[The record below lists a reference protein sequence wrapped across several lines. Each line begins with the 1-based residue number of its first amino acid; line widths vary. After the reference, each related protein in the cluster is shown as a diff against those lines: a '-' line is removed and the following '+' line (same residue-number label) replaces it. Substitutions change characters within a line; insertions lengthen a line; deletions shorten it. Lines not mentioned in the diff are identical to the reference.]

1 MERTS
6 RNVKEESEEM
16 SSSSNDRQLD
26 TEDYSRQHSCL
37 EQSEE
42 DGNRNESVKE
52 EPSARRKRDEFASTD
67 NDCNMNDEKEDR
79 ECSICGNSIP
89 VMNFDIHFSNCARS
103 TRRTN
108 RNVGTTNRHAAAR
121 TTLSISS
128 NLYNDTSQQPKE
140 EDENNDDD
148 ERKPAARQ
156 DMQEGEERN
165 EQVINIDDSMEVDET
180 SDSPPRQRPR
190 YANNGM
196 NTRSRTHTTS
206 RSSQGGSG
214 MNTLPNRWLES
225 AIEEVVG
232 LPVPLTSTARTR
244 NSTRSSQGGRNSND
258 HGLETSIEEVIGLT
272 TPLTS
277 TARTRSFTSRTRAPE
292 VVDLTDSPEKPSP
305 DNQHQQEQNT
315 EWACPRCTLL
325 NSQSDRRCDACNL
338 PRPDAN
344 DDDSPDG
351 NLRPPDSSF
360 RDRLIDP
367 TSSSSSS
374 INLSTRDRA
383 RTQFLMDEIF
393 NHLSPQP
400 RRPPRRSFMD
410 SVGQHAILGSA
421 VGAVSAISG
430 MGGGRGSNVLGST
443 LQGAVAGAVG
453 GAISHGIASISGNN
467 NSSSSSRRNSGTRRT
482 TRSATR
488 NRNDTDIDHN
498 PPPEP
503 NRPEI
508 PESLRRLGRS
518 YRTFNGPGFRVVM
531 MNGSLPPE
539 QVQQLQAQGMGVH
552 LVRMQQ
558 GPHPVDGMSYERLL
572 EIFGDGSE
580 NRSTD
585 PEVIRSL
592 PSSTIVDVEKEV
604 PKDRRQCCICLDEF
618 ENGQKRKTLQCLHG
632 FHEECIDKWLKGSRN
647 CPICKFDVQ
656 GSA

>member
-1 MERTS
+1 
-6 RNVKEESEEM
+6 M
-16 SSSSNDRQLD
+16 SSSSNDHQLD
-26 TEDYSRQHSCL
+26 TNFCSRQFSCL

-42 DGNRNESVKE
+42 NGNRNESVKE
-52 EPSARRKRDEFASTD
+52 ETSARRKRDELSSTG
-67 NDCNMNDEKEDR
+67 NDCNMNDEKEER
-79 ECSICGNSIP
+79 ECAICGNSIP
-89 VMNFDIHFSNCARS
+89 VMNFDIHFSNCERS
-103 TRRTN
+103 SRRTN
-108 RNVGTTNRHAAAR
+108 RNVGSTSSHAAAR
-121 TTLSISS
+121 TTLNVSS
-128 NLYNDTSQQPKE
+128 NLYNDTSQRGKE

-148 ERKPAARQ
+148 DRKPAARQ
-156 DMQEGEERN
+156 DIQEGQERN
-165 EQVINIDDSMEVDET
+165 EQIINIDDSMEVDET
-180 SDSPPRQRPR
+180 PDSPPRQRPR
-190 YANNGM
+190 YSNHGM
-196 NTRSRTHTTS
+196 NTRSRNST

-214 MNTLPNRWLES
+214 MNTLPNWLLES
-225 AIEEVVG
+225 
-232 LPVPLTSTARTR
+232 
-244 NSTRSSQGGRNSND
+244 
-258 HGLETSIEEVIGLT
+258 SIEEVIGPT

-277 TARTRSFTSRTRAPE
+277 TARTRSFTSRTRRPE
-292 VVDLTDSPEKPSP
+292 VVDLTNSPEKPSP
-305 DNQHQQEQNT
+305 DNQNQQDQNT

-325 NSQSDRRCDACNL
+325 NSQSEVRCDACNL

-344 DDDSPDG
+344 GDDSSDG

-367 TSSSSSS
+367 TSL
-374 INLSTRDRA
+374 NTRDRA
-383 RTQFLMDEIF
+383 RAHFLMDEIL
-393 NHLSPQP
+393 NQLSPRQP
-400 RRPPRRSFMD
+400 PRPPRRSFMD
-410 SVGQHAILGSA
+410 SVGQNAILGSA

-430 MGGGRGSNVLGST
+430 MGGGRSSNVLGST

-467 NSSSSSRRNSGTRRT
+467 NSSSSSRRNSGSTRRT

-488 NRNDTDIDHN
+488 NRNDTEIDHN

-503 NRPEI
+503 ERPEV

-518 YRTFNGPGFRVVM
+518 YRTFNGPGFRVM
-531 MNGSLPPE
+531 MINGSLPQE

-558 GPHPVDGMSYERLL
+558 GPHPVDGISYERLL
-572 EIFGDGSE
+572 EMFGDGSE

-585 PEVIRSL
+585 PEIIRSL